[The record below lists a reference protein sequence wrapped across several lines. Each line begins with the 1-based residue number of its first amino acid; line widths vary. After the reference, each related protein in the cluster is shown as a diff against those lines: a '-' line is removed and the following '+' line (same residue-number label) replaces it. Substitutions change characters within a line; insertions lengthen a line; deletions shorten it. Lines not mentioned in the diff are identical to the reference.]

1 MMKHE
6 RWLTKIERIFLVKSY
21 LLGRVEVLH
30 CQFVVSENWWF
41 VGPEVSEMNNLLRV
55 CPIPLTTTRTIT
67 TPGPP
72 SDDNHSSWYHS
83 NFFGV
88 KFLYFTILVA
98 TSFFLNCVF
107 LLLSILI
114 KARRNHWKSR
124 LAKCQIK
131 FEHEKVAASD
141 VLGKLWATEC
151 APQYTLSLR
160 YSVLSGGR
168 ECTLLRAAQTG

>member
-1 MMKHE
+1 MTKTKVRAVMKFTPSNTLVGHPTNLVFCSRGKRSSLITPLARSLMIMMKLE

-41 VGPEVSEMNNLLRV
+41 VGPEVSEMSNQLRV

-88 KFLYFTILVA
+88 NFLLFHYLGSNVI
-98 TSFFLNCVF
+98 FFFNCVF
-107 LLLSILI
+107 SSSEYFDQSS
-114 KARRNHWKSR
+114 KK
-124 LAKCQIK
+124 
-131 FEHEKVAASD
+131 
-141 VLGKLWATEC
+141 
-151 APQYTLSLR
+151 
-160 YSVLSGGR
+160 
-168 ECTLLRAAQTG
+168 